1 MSYSVRLP
9 YGHGFLDAELPLPA
23 EVLCPQYVPSKNT
36 EKEIIETAL
45 DVPLG
50 SPPLEEVA
58 RGRKSAVILIAC
70 RTRRTGSPVYVPAIV
85 ERLLRAGIPREEITV
100 VTATGSHDNFR
111 SQDAE
116 LLLGPE
122 LAKWIRFEGHDCH
135 SPDKLRYVGTT
146 SRGTEVRLSARYLE
160 ADLKIATG
168 RVTCHYFAGF
178 SGGRKAILPGV
189 SALTTIR
196 QNHSFAVLREG
207 EIRVNPMTANGVLAG
222 NPIHEDMVEAASF
235 APPDFTLN
243 TVLNAEHKIVAAFG
257 GDMVAAHEHAA
268 ELVRQS
274 DFIEVSEPYD
284 WLLVSSGGAPYDAN
298 GIQAIKAPINNY
310 KAVREGGVFIL
321 AAECPEGIAE
331 WLLQATELN
340 DPADLRA
347 RIRDGRLILGHNALW
362 IEEIRRRS
370 TVIMVTSLPPQTVAR
385 LGFEYAPSLAAAVKR
400 ALELTG
406 RPKRV
411 GVIRFGT
418 TTVVF
423 GGSGMKTASRKKSD
437 RLRRATKDI
446 SGSVHDN
453 GLDCAQ
459 A

>member
-9 YGHGFLDAELPLPA
+9 YGHGFLEAELPVSA
-23 EVLCPQYVPSKNT
+23 DVLRPQYETTKDT
-36 EKEIIETAL
+36 EKGIVETAL
-45 DVPLG
+45 DIPLS
-50 SPPLEEVA
+50 SPPLEEIA

-111 SQDAE
+111 PQDAE

-122 LAKWIRFEGHDCH
+122 LAKWIRLEGHDCH

-178 SGGRKAILPGV
+178 SGGRKAVLPGV

-196 QNHSFAVLREG
+196 QNHSFAVLRDG

-222 NPIHEDMVEAASF
+222 NPIHEDMVEAASL

-243 TVLNAEHKIVAAFG
+243 TVLNADHQIVAAFG
-257 GDMVAAHEHAA
+257 GDMVAAHERAA

-274 DFIEVSEPYD
+274 DFIEVREPYD
-284 WLLVSSGGAPYDAN
+284 WLIVSSGGAPYDVN

-321 AAECPEGIAE
+321 LAECPEGIAE
-331 WLLQATELN
+331 WLLQATELH
-340 DPADLRA
+340 DPAELRQ

-362 IEEIRRRS
+362 LEEIRQRS
-370 TVIMVTSLPPQTVAR
+370 TVIMVTSLSPQTVAR
-385 LGFEYAPSLAAAVKR
+385 LGFEYAPSLAAAVIR
-400 ALELTG
+400 ARELTG
-406 RPKRV
+406 TPHRIGLVPL
-411 GVIRFGT
+411 GT
-418 TTVVF
+418 ITVL
-423 GGSGMKTASRKKSD
+423 SER
-437 RLRRATKDI
+437 
-446 SGSVHDN
+446 
-453 GLDCAQ
+453 Q
-459 A
+459 AAK